1 MSKNFFHIFNKDRY
15 YLRIIAYFCRLIRI
29 HTMAVLQQN
38 FATKVKEYVLITFGL
53 FLYVGAWS
61 LFLVPNNFVG
71 GGISGI
77 CSIIYY
83 ATHGVVGIGTMYF
96 IFNTILLL
104 IAKKVLGSAFSWKT
118 VYAVVFAS
126 VMFDILPPLVPQEF
140 INAFVLPNGKML
152 SAILGGALVGMSV
165 GVTMSQGG
173 STGGTDVVAL
183 MINKKFNISPGKI
196 ILTLDILIISSAMVV
211 PSYTSTG
218 EALSL
223 ANKIAVAAYGFMMV
237 TVSGYCVDLYLSG
250 SKQSVQVLIFS
261 KKHQELADAIVY
273 DFKRGVTILHAQ
285 GWYTKQDREV
295 VCVVTRK
302 TDLPMLMRYIKAIDP
317 QAFMSVSTVMGVF
330 GEGFDVIKD
339 EPGFLT
345 RKSAKNRSVKDE
357 NESV

>member
-1 MSKNFFHIFNKDRY
+1 
-15 YLRIIAYFCRLIRI
+15 
-29 HTMAVLQQN
+29 MAILQQN
-38 FATKVKEYVLITFGL
+38 FASKLKEYILITFGL
-53 FLYVGAWS
+53 FIYVGAWS

-77 CSIIYY
+77 CSIIHY
-83 ATHGVVGIGTMYF
+83 ATHGAIGIGTLYF

-104 IAKKVLGSAFSWKT
+104 IARKVLGGGFSWKT
-118 VYAVVFAS
+118 IYAVVFAS
-126 VMFDILPPLVPQEF
+126 VMFDILPPLIPTEF
-140 INAFVLPNGKML
+140 IQAFVTPNGKMIC
-152 SAILGGALVGMSV
+152 AILGGALVGMSV
-165 GVTMSQGG
+165 GITMSQGG

-183 MINKKFNISPGKI
+183 MVNKRFNISPGKI
-196 ILTLDILIISSAMVV
+196 ILTLDIIIISSAMIF
-211 PSYTSTG
+211 PSYTSSG

-223 ANKIAVAAYGFMMV
+223 ASKVAVAAYGFMMV

-261 KKHQELADAIVY
+261 KKYKELADAIVY

-285 GWYTKQDREV
+285 GWYTKQEREV

-302 TDLPMLMRYIKAIDP
+302 TDLPMLMRYIKTIDS

-339 EPGFLT
+339 EPGFMT
-345 RKSAKNRSVKDE
+345 RKAKGRVSEVAAAE
-357 NESV
+357 RTAGVAPANECAASEQPEQPAEPAQPAQGE